1 MPTNTIN
8 QAGVDPRQPPAT
20 APSPPRRSP
29 LRVIVVLI
37 ILVLLAALIW
47 VGRSTMRNRAQ
58 NAQAARGVSTTQRA
72 IPVGVAPVE
81 RRDMPV
87 YLSGLGSVQAFY
99 TVTVRT
105 RVDGQLQDVRFREG
119 QEVHKGELLA
129 VIDPRPFE
137 VALNQAQATLFRD
150 QANLKNAQL
159 DLERYNSLYKQGV
172 IAQQQY
178 NTQQSTVAQLEGA
191 VRADEAAIN
200 NARLNLTYAHI
211 TAPIDGRI
219 GLRLVDPGNMVHA
232 TDANGLLVIT
242 QLQPIAVIFT
252 LPQEQL
258 PSVIHRMQPGPLEVD
273 AFTQDNRTRIA
284 TGKLLTID
292 NQIDATTGTFKL
304 KSVFQN
310 QDHSLW
316 PNQFVNARLLLNV
329 DKNALVVPAAAI
341 QRGAQGT
348 FVYVVKPGNT
358 VDARTVHVALTEGT
372 LSVVDKGLTGG
383 ESVVTDGQDKLQPG
397 SAVQPQQP
405 ARSSPAQSGGQ
416 AAVTAP

>member
-1 MPTNTIN
+1 
-8 QAGVDPRQPPAT
+8 
-20 APSPPRRSP
+20 
-29 LRVIVVLI
+29 
-37 ILVLLAALIW
+37 
-47 VGRSTMRNRAQ
+47 
-58 NAQAARGVSTTQRA
+58 
-72 IPVGVAPVE
+72 
-81 RRDMPV
+81 
-87 YLSGLGSVQAFY
+87 VQAFY

-105 RVDGQLQDVRFREG
+105 RVDGQLLDVRVREG

-178 NTQQSTVAQLEGA
+178 NTQQSTVGQLEGA
-191 VRADEAAIN
+191 VRADEAAVN

-211 TAPIDGRI
+211 TSPIDGRI

-232 TDANGLLVIT
+232 TDSNGLLVIT

-258 PSVIHRMQPGPLEVD
+258 PSVIHRMQPRPLEVD

-292 NQIDATTGTFKL
+292 NQIDPTTGTFKL
-304 KSVFQN
+304 KSVFPN

-358 VDARTVHVALTEGT
+358 VDAHTVHVALTEDT
-372 LSVVDKGLTGG
+372 LSVVDKGLTGA

-405 ARSSPAQSGGQ
+405 ARSSQAQSGGQ